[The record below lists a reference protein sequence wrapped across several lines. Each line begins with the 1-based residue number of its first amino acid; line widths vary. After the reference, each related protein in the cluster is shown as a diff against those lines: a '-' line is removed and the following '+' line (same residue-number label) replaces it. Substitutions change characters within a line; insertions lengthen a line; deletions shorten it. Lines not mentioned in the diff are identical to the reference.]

1 MITENNTMA
10 LNIVIVDDIPENL
23 QLLSNF
29 LKNTGYRVRPFTKG
43 SLAIKALEQESTNL
57 ILLDV
62 NMPEMNGYDFCTIV
76 KENPKTKNIPI
87 IFISALTETFDKV
100 KAFKVG
106 GVDYITKPFQY
117 EEVLAR
123 VKTHLTLYEIQD
135 KLNNQNIALTET
147 ITKLKEAQ
155 EHLIQSEKMAS
166 LGTLTAGI
174 AHEINN
180 PINYISTSSQA
191 LLKLEKKI
199 RGVCLEDTNSVHAKK
214 EQIDILLNDFNEL
227 TTNVKSGVD
236 KITKILHG
244 LRIFSRMDKSVK
256 HPFEVKDIIDSAL
269 VILYNQYK
277 NKIEVITQ
285 FDDVPVYNG
294 YSSKISQAFI
304 NFIKNAIDAIDAKET
319 KTSNEKIEIKLYQE
333 KNDIIIKISD
343 TGTGIST
350 KDLNHI
356 FEPFYTTKP
365 VGKGTGLGL
374 AISIGI
380 IEEHDGKIEVNSK
393 LGEGSEFI
401 IKLPITTKNK
411 EYET

>member
-1 MITENNTMA
+1 MDSNKQID

-43 SLAIKALEQESTNL
+43 SLALNAIEKETTNL

-62 NMPEMNGYDFCTIV
+62 NMPEMNGYDFCAIV
-76 KENPKTKNIPI
+76 KENPKTKHIPI

-100 KAFKVG
+100 KAFKAG

-123 VKTHLTLYEIQD
+123 VKTHLSLFEIQEEI
-135 KLNNQNIALTET
+135 KAQNKNLTDT
-147 ITKLKEAQ
+147 LARLKEAQ
-155 EHLIQSEKMAS
+155 QQLVQSEKMAS
-166 LGTLTAGI
+166 LGVLTAGI

-191 LLKLEKKI
+191 LLKVERKI
-199 RGVCLEDTNSVHAKK
+199 RNLCSNNANFNNENKK
-214 EQIDILLNDFNEL
+214 QIDDLLIDFSEL
-227 TTNVKSGVD
+227 TSNVIVGVD

-244 LRIFSRMDKSVK
+244 LRIFSRMDVSAK
-256 HPFEVKDIIDSAL
+256 HPFDIKEIIESAL
-269 VILYNQYK
+269 VILHNQYK
-277 NKIEVITQ
+277 NKITIETDFQKVSVI
-285 FDDVPVYNG
+285 NG

-304 NFIKNAIDAIDAKET
+304 NFIKNAIDAIDAKIEKSNMET
-319 KTSNEKIEIKLYQE
+319 IHIQLFEENNTIVV
-333 KNDIIIKISD
+333 KISD
-343 TGTGIST
+343 TGIGMNSH
-350 KDLNHI
+350 DLNHI

-374 AISIGI
+374 SISLGI
-380 IEEHDGKIEVNSK
+380 IEEHNGTIEAKSTQGK
-393 LGEGSEFI
+393 GSEFI
-401 IKLPITTKNK
+401 IKIPITTKNK
-411 EYET
+411 DYEA